1 MELDEPTTE
10 FAITEDRR
18 PRVPEPLPVRLVA
31 IADARL
37 IAPAGIE
44 RQLDDFYAGLW
55 GFVREPESH
64 FPVYRADNFNLRFDV
79 LEPPIV
85 RDDLRPLA
93 IQVLSLSEAERKLI
107 DHDIEYVRQKGINPG
122 EASLMLLDPAGN
134 WIEISETRGVM

>member
-10 FAITEDRR
+10 FAIAEDRR

-44 RQLDDFYAGLW
+44 PQLDAFYVGLW
-55 GFVREPESH
+55 GFVREAESH

-93 IQVLSLSEAERKLI
+93 IQVLSLAEAQHKLI
-107 DHDIEYVRQKGINPG
+107 DYGIAYVRQKGINPG
-122 EASLMLLDPAGN
+122 EESLMLLDPAGN
-134 WIEISETRGVM
+134 WIEISGTRGVM